1 MCPSSRS
8 WLQKNRDRSLYEACG
23 LQLATMPVMLV
34 AASVCTL
41 TRCTE
46 GGRGHHLRGVST

>member
-8 WLQKNRDRSLYEACG
+8 WLQKSNRDRSLYEGCG

-34 AASVCTL
+34 AASVAT
-41 TRCTE
+41 
-46 GGRGHHLRGVST
+46 H